1 MMHMGLFHRTRTRE
15 VDGVGG
21 CPATEVQADPAPA
34 ALEPTPEPDRVSV
47 ELDALGPEPVH
58 QTVGDAVAAALEMER
73 DRYEIALI
81 HVENEELVRTGL
93 LVSMRDLEV
102 LGSAAHHYSQ
112 LYENPERRYPQV
124 LARRERARR
133 IGRTL
138 WRFAVDR
145 CGIEEADRVPSRVHS
160 A

>member
-1 MMHMGLFHRTRTRE
+1 MGLFNRNRE
-15 VDGVGG
+15 AEDGDDRFD
-21 CPATEVQADPAPA
+21 ADAPA
-34 ALEPTPEPDRVSV
+34 DVAPVENLAPQPDDGAG
-47 ELDALGPEPVH
+47 EAPGPEPVH
-58 QTVGDAVAAALEMER
+58 QTIADAVATALEVER

-81 HVENEELVRTGL
+81 HRESDEVIRTGL
-93 LVSMRDLEV
+93 VVSMRDLEV

-112 LYENPERRYPQV
+112 VYENPERRYPQV

-145 CGIEEADRVPSRVHS
+145 CGIEEADTGPSRVRS
-160 A
+160 G

>member
-1 MMHMGLFHRTRTRE
+1 MGLFHRTRTMQADL
-15 VDGVGG
+15 VDGR
-21 CPATEVQADPAPA
+21 PASEAQADAAPA
-34 ALEPTPEPDRVSV
+34 ALEPTPEPHSVSIEV
-47 ELDALGPEPVH
+47 DALDPELVP
-58 QTVGDAVAAALEMER
+58 QTVGDALAAALEMER

-102 LGSAAHHYSQ
+102 LGSAADHYSR

-145 CGIEEADRVPSRVHS
+145 CGIEEADRVPSSVNS

>member
-1 MMHMGLFHRTRTRE
+1 MGLFNRTRTPEADRVE
-15 VDGVGG
+15 G
-21 CPATEVQADPAPA
+21 CPATGDEVVTPPV
-34 ALEPTPEPDRVSV
+34 ALQPPPEPHNVRVEV
-47 ELDALGPEPVH
+47 EALVANPVH
-58 QTVGDAVAAALEMER
+58 QTVGDAVATALEIER

-81 HVENEELVRTGL
+81 HLENDEVVRTGI

-112 LYENPERRYPQV
+112 VYENPERRYPQV

-145 CGIEEADRVPSRVHS
+145 CGIEEADRVTARVRS

>member
-1 MMHMGLFHRTRTRE
+1 MGLFSRTRTPEADRVERRSAPGGE
-15 VDGVGG
+15 VVT
-21 CPATEVQADPAPA
+21 PPV
-34 ALEPTPEPDRVSV
+34 ALEPPPEVHNVCVEVEPLVPD
-47 ELDALGPEPVH
+47 PVH
-58 QTVGDAVAAALEMER
+58 QTVGDAVAAALEVER
-73 DRYEIALI
+73 DRFEIALI
-81 HVENEELVRTGL
+81 HVDDEELVRTGI

-112 LYENPERRYPQV
+112 VYENPERRYPQV

-145 CGIEEADRVPSRVHS
+145 CGIEEADRVTARVRS

>member
-1 MMHMGLFHRTRTRE
+1 MGLFNRTRTRE
-15 VDGVGG
+15 THRVDD
-21 CPATEVQADPAPA
+21 CPAAEVEADAAPPAFAPA
-34 ALEPTPEPDRVSV
+34 PEPDGWSV
-47 ELDALGPEPVH
+47 EVAALGPAPTH

-102 LGSAAHHYSQ
+102 LGSAAHYYSQ
-112 LYENPERRYPQV
+112 AYENPERRYPQV

-145 CGIEEADRVPSRVHS
+145 CGIEEADKVPSHVRS
-160 A
+160 G